1 MNQLDY
7 NELLAILSYN
17 LDNTDKNRYFIAL
30 SGPPASG
37 KSTISEKIIQDLN
50 SKGYQSSVLQMD
62 GFHLDDQILKDRNL
76 ISKKGAPE
84 TFDVMGLISFL
95 SRLQIEP
102 EVIVP
107 IFDRSLEL
115 SRSSATIIN
124 KETKVIL
131 VEGNYLLLKS
141 KPWDNLQKFF
151 DVSVMISCEEK
162 VLEKRLLDRWKS
174 FNLSKEDTYQ
184 KVYQNDLP
192 NGLNVLNNSSAS
204 DYILTN

>member
-1 MNQLDY
+1 MNQLNY

-17 LDNTDKNRYFIAL
+17 LDNTDKNRYFISL

-37 KSTISEKIIQDLN
+37 KSTISEKIINDLN
-50 SKGYQSSVLQMD
+50 SKGYPSSILQMD
-62 GFHLDDQILKDRNL
+62 GFHLDDQILKDQNL

-162 VLEKRLLDRWKS
+162 VLEKRLLDRWKN
-174 FNLSKEDTYQ
+174 FNLSKEDIYQ

>member
-1 MNQLDY
+1 MNQLNY

-17 LDNTDKNRYFIAL
+17 LDKTDKNRYFIAL

-50 SKGYQSSVLQMD
+50 SKGYQASVLQMD

-84 TFDVMGLISFL
+84 TFDVRGLISFL
-95 SRLQIEP
+95 SRLQNEP

-115 SRSSATIIN
+115 SRSSATIIS
-124 KETKVIL
+124 KETKVIV

>member
-1 MNQLDY
+1 MNQLNY

-17 LDNTDKNRYFIAL
+17 LDNTDKNRYFISL

-37 KSTISEKIIQDLN
+37 KSTISEKIINDLN
-50 SKGYQSSVLQMD
+50 SKGYQSSILQMD
-62 GFHLDDQILKDRNL
+62 GFHLDDQILKDQNL

-174 FNLSKEDTYQ
+174 FNLSKEDIYQ